1 MPFSVGT
8 VVAGYRIERVLGAGG
23 MGTVYLGQH
32 SSLPRRDALKIL
44 SGELSHDGQFRA
56 RFLREANLAAT
67 LDHPNIVTV
76 YDRGETPDGQLWIA
90 MEFIDGTDASAELD
104 DGRMTA
110 PRAVQIITE
119 VANALDYAH
128 SRLLLHRDV
137 KPANFLLG
145 APGAPDGGQERVWL
159 ADFGIARALDDA
171 THLTQT
177 GLVLA
182 TAAYAAPET
191 VEGLPLDHRADV
203 YSLGCA
209 LFRLLTGRTPYAEF
223 TGMSA
228 MMMAHVLQPIPR
240 ATQFAPWLP
249 PTIDDVI
256 VHALAKNRDQR
267 FQSAGE
273 LAAAA
278 GAALAGQPLVLPVGG
293 AQTKGWS
300 KTEDPPTVPT
310 GPGAPVPA
318 RPSTLGPPQGWG
330 PPPPKSRPRRRWWA
344 LGAATT
350 AVAASIAVAVALTT
364 THADHAKAPPPSRA
378 SAPPRASSKDTG
390 PVGIILVDPSCTEGK
405 KIGQTLVAYSPLK
418 KWHADS
424 PDSPL
429 NLPASSWTPEQ
440 REAMQRAATM
450 MRDLADKAVSLA
462 PTTPHRV
469 MRELYEQ
476 AIAYARAWADSQ
488 NNYFPKLDVN
498 LWNAADDAMSAL
510 FWACEGVSNS
520 SIAARSVLVTAPPAP
535 RQVAQPQDPA
545 NPQRFVH
552 TTDRA
557 VCGELVAVNQKY
569 DTNPVVQD
577 FQKLDHQI
585 PANQWTPQQKAV
597 SDAVAPVLGNLADDL
612 ERTGAR
618 GDNPVIGDFATFA
631 AQYLRALAKALPT
644 YGALDSSLGWVS
656 GYTRH
661 LIGEACTSVNA

>member
-44 SGELSHDGQFRA
+44 SAELSHDAQFRA
-56 RFLREANLAAT
+56 RFLREADLAAT

-90 MEFIDGTDASAELD
+90 MEFIDGTDASGELD

-110 PRAVQIITE
+110 PRAVHIITE

-128 SRLLLHRDV
+128 SRQLLHRDV

-145 APGAPDGGQERVWL
+145 APDAPDGGRERVWL

-203 YSLGCA
+203 YSLGCS

-223 TGMSA
+223 PGMSA
-228 MMMAHVLQPIPR
+228 TMMAHILQPIPI

-249 PTIDDVI
+249 PAIDDVI
-256 VHALAKNRDQR
+256 AHALAKTRDQR
-267 FQSAGE
+267 FQSAGA

-278 GAALAGQPLVLPVGG
+278 GAALAGQPLALPPSG
-293 AQTKGWS
+293 AQTKAWS
-300 KTEDPPTVPT
+300 KAQDPPTMPT
-310 GPGAPVPA
+310 GPVAPVPGRLPA
-318 RPSTLGPPQGWG
+318 SGPPPGWA
-330 PPPPKSRPRRRWWA
+330 PPPPKRRTRRRWWA

-350 AVAASIAVAVALTT
+350 AVATAAAVAVAITT
-364 THADHAKAPPPSRA
+364 THADRQPGPPPSTA
-378 SAPPRASSKDTG
+378 SAPPEASAKDTG

-405 KIGQTLVAYSPLK
+405 KIADTVIAYSPLK

-429 NLPASSWTPEQ
+429 NLSASAWTPEQ
-440 REAMQRAATM
+440 RAAMQRAATM
-450 MRDLADKAVSLA
+450 MRELADKAVSLA
-462 PTTPHRV
+462 PITPHRV

-476 AIAYARAWADSQ
+476 VIAYARAWADSQ
-488 NNYFPKLDVN
+488 SDYFPQLDVN
-498 LWNAADDAMSAL
+498 LWNAANEAMNAV
-510 FWACEGVSNS
+510 FWTCEGVGVS
-520 SIAARSVLVTAPPAP
+520 SIAARSVLVPAPAAP
-535 RQVAQPQDPA
+535 RQVAQPQDPNNA
-545 NPQRFVH
+545 QRFIH
-552 TTDRA
+552 ATDRA

-569 DTNPVVQD
+569 DTNTVIQD
-577 FQKLDHQI
+577 FQKQDHEI

-597 SDAVAPVLGNLADDL
+597 NDAVAPLLVNLADDL
-612 ERTGAR
+612 EHTAAR
-618 GDNPVIGDFATFA
+618 GDNPVIQDFATFS
-631 AQYLRALAKALPT
+631 AQYLRTLAKALPT
-644 YGALDSSLGWVS
+644 YGPLDGTLGWVS

-661 LIGEACTSVNA
+661 LVGEACTAINA

>member
-44 SGELSHDGQFRA
+44 SPELSHDRQFRA
-56 RFLREANLAAT
+56 RFLREADLAAT

-110 PRAVQIITE
+110 PRAVHIITE

-128 SRLLLHRDV
+128 SRQLLHRDI
-137 KPANFLLG
+137 KPANFLL
-145 APGAPDGGQERVWL
+145 AAPDDGGERVWL

-177 GLVLA
+177 GLILA

-223 TGMSA
+223 SGMSA

-249 PTIDDVI
+249 PAIDDVI

-267 FQSAGE
+267 FQSAGA

-278 GAALAGQPLVLPVGG
+278 GAAMAGQPLVSPPDG

-300 KTEDPPTVPT
+300 KADPPTVPT
-310 GPGAPVPA
+310 GPAAPVPG
-318 RPSTLGPPQGWG
+318 RLTTSGPPPGWA
-330 PPPPKSRPRRRWWA
+330 PPPPKRRSRRRWWWA

-350 AVAASIAVAVALTT
+350 AVLAAAAVAVALTI
-364 THADHAKAPPPSRA
+364 THADHQPGPPTTKA
-378 SAPPRASSKDTG
+378 SAPPEASAKDTG

-405 KIGQTLVAYSPLK
+405 KIAETVIAYSPLK

-429 NLPASSWTPEQ
+429 NLPASAWTPEQ
-440 REAMQRAATM
+440 RDAMQRAATM

-476 AIAYARAWADSQ
+476 FIAYARAWADSQ
-488 NNYFPKLDVN
+488 NDYFPQLDVN
-498 LWNAADDAMSAL
+498 MWNAADDAMSAVL
-510 FWACEGVSNS
+510 WTCQGVGVSS
-520 SIAARSVLVTAPPAP
+520 TAARSVLVTAPPAP
-535 RQVAQPQDPA
+535 RQVAQPQDPD
-545 NPQRFVH
+545 NPQRFI
-552 TTDRA
+552 RA
-557 VCGELVAVNQKY
+557 SDKVVCGELVAVNQKY
-569 DTNPVVQD
+569 DTNPVIQD
-577 FQKLDHQI
+577 FQKADHEI
-585 PANQWTPQQKAV
+585 PANQWTPQQKAL
-597 SDAVAPVLGNLADDL
+597 SDAVAPLLVNLADDL
-612 ERTGAR
+612 EHTAAR

-644 YGALDSSLGWVS
+644 YEALDGTLGWVS

-661 LIGEACTSVNA
+661 LIGEACTAVNA